1 MREAHYTGRTFKYL
15 SEKLDVKTMRVLF
28 TEKYPKQ
35 KCNYYFYLK
44 IFKEKFSLSFG
55 RPQVDTCCQCEALD
69 IKMKSK
75 SLNETAKLAA
85 KAEKEVHEGRAKK
98 FHKKMNEIK
107 ELCLQDD
114 SHGAIC
120 IDFMQNLMLPNIPV
134 QEVFYLHQLTVNVF
148 DIHDL
153 TTGNAMFYV
162 NHEGISRKGC
172 NDVCSFLMH
181 YIGNILPKTTKHLHI
196 FSDGCAGQNKNHT
209 VIRLCAALVT
219 LGRFQ
224 TINQYFPIRGHS
236 FLPCDRDFAV
246 LKQKIKKTDR
256 IYTVMNYVEIMAN
269 ASNK

>member
-209 VIRLCAALVT
+209 VIRLC
-219 LGRFQ
+219 
-224 TINQYFPIRGHS
+224 
-236 FLPCDRDFAV
+236 D
-246 LKQKIKKTDR
+246 
-256 IYTVMNYVEIMAN
+256 TVCTNN
-269 ASNK
+269 